1 MIDGEARVGTALRI
15 EEYHDAT
22 ELRALARREK
32 NGRAASRMVA
42 IANALDGMSRMAAAR
57 SAGMDRQ
64 TLRDWVIRYNAG
76 GIAGLYDQPKGHM
89 PEKLTESEQAALLAV
104 IFKTPDPARDGT
116 CSWTLSDLCD
126 WTEARFG
133 KRLSTSGMWG
143 VLKRLDL
150 SHQKARP
157 VHPKTDPKAQ
167 LDFQKKGSSRP

>member
-1 MIDGEARVGTALRI
+1 MRTTKASLWWPDSNQTASGKPG
-15 EEYHDAT
+15 A
-22 ELRALARREK
+22 
-32 NGRAASRMVA
+32 V
-42 IANALDGMSRMAAAR
+42 
-57 SAGMDRQ
+57 Q
-64 TLRDWVIRYNAG
+64 
-76 GIAGLYDQPKGHM
+76 
-89 PEKLTESEQAALLAV
+89 SEQAALLAV

-167 LDFQKKGSSRP
+167 LDFQKKGS